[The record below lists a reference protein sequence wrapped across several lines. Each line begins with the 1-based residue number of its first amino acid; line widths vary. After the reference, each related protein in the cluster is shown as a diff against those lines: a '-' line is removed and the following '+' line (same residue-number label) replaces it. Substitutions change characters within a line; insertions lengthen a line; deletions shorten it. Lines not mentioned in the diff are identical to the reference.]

1 MWTLKKY
8 IAAGWLTLLHDRSKV
23 HTKITTFLQR
33 EKVKSKVIPGN
44 SPHVMPIENLFS
56 RIKQILDNRLIR
68 TIKQLKREVMEG
80 AE

>member
-1 MWTLKKY
+1 M
-8 IAAGWLTLLHDRSKV
+8 
-23 HTKITTFLQR
+23 
-33 EKVKSKVIPGN
+33 KSKVILGN
-44 SPHVMPIENLFS
+44 SPDVMPIENLFS